1 MRRLGLPEVLTF
13 EVATLSSKLRAREI
27 SSVEATEAY
36 LDWIS
41 ERDGRLGSYITV
53 TPERARAD
61 AARAGREI
69 GAGNWRGPFHGVPL
83 GLKDNLYPKG
93 VLTTAGSKV
102 LADFRPDFAAAWAK
116 LASQGA
122 VLLGKLNLNEFAYG
136 GLLKMCRNPYDL
148 ERFPGGSSAGPAAAV
163 VAGMCA
169 AAIGTDTSGSIR
181 IPAAQCGCVGLK
193 PTYGRVSRFG
203 VIPLAYTM
211 DHVGPMTRS
220 VRDAALMMNVIAGF
234 DQNDSTSSRE
244 LVPDFTATLAN
255 GVRGIRVGIIRQ
267 LTDGLS
273 EEVSRAFGAA
283 LRLLASSGAYVDQV
297 SIPTLEFG
305 AFINSTVTWVEALDY
320 HQRWLRKRRND

>member
-1 MRRLGLPEVLTF
+1 LTF

-41 ERDGRLGSYITV
+41 ERDGQLGSYITV
-53 TPERARAD
+53 TQERARAD
-61 AARAGREI
+61 AARADREI

-83 GLKDNLYPKG
+83 GLKDNLYTQG
-93 VLTTAGSKV
+93 VLTTGGSKV
-102 LADFRPDFAAAWAK
+102 LADFRPDFDATAWAK

-136 GLLKMCRNPYDL
+136 GLLKMCGNPYDP
-148 ERFPGGSSAGPAAAV
+148 ERLPGGSSAGPAAAV
-163 VAGMCA
+163 VAAMCA

-220 VRDAALMMNVIAGF
+220 VRDAALMINVIAGF
-234 DQNDSTSSRE
+234 DRNDSTSSRE
-244 LVPDFTATLAN
+244 LVPDFTATLAS

-273 EEVSRAFGAA
+273 EGISRAFAAA
-283 LRLLASSGAYVDQV
+283 LRLLASSGAYVV
-297 SIPTLEFG
+297 KFRYRLWSSEHLSIRRSRGSKRSTITSAGCASG
-305 AFINSTVTWVEALDY
+305 AKTTA
-320 HQRWLRKRRND
+320 RRFV

>member
-61 AARAGREI
+61 AARADREI

-83 GLKDNLYPKG
+83 GLKDNLYTKG

-102 LADFRPDFAAAWAK
+102 LADFRPDFDATAWAK

-136 GLLKMCRNPYDL
+136 GLLKMYRNPYDL
-148 ERFPGGSSAGPAAAV
+148 ERLPGGSSAGP
-163 VAGMCA
+163 
-169 AAIGTDTSGSIR
+169 
-181 IPAAQCGCVGLK
+181 CGGGGCWDVC
-193 PTYGRVSRFG
+193 
-203 VIPLAYTM
+203 
-211 DHVGPMTRS
+211 
-220 VRDAALMMNVIAGF
+220 
-234 DQNDSTSSRE
+234 
-244 LVPDFTATLAN
+244 
-255 GVRGIRVGIIRQ
+255 
-267 LTDGLS
+267 
-273 EEVSRAFGAA
+273 
-283 LRLLASSGAYVDQV
+283 
-297 SIPTLEFG
+297 
-305 AFINSTVTWVEALDY
+305 
-320 HQRWLRKRRND
+320 RRHRH